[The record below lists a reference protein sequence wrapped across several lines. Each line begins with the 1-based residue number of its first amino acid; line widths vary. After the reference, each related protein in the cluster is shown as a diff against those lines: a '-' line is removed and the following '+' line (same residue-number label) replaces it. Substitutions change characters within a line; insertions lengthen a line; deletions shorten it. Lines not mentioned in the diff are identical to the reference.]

1 MFDSPEPAMKA
12 YRICWLTLCIALG
25 AVGIVVALGWS
36 ISVTVVFFT
45 CAAACGAVLGTAA
58 LGPEEAPPESIVWRQ
73 VVVGAAIGGLVTVA
87 AIGMGVLLGAGSA
100 VLLLLLGIGSSPAV
114 IRLCRR
120 RFRQSGQDSASAPP
134 AERSDQTAEPA
145 AAEAGDDAQP
155 QPQSLTDAQLCT
167 AWRVSFSALE
177 KARTEQQRLRIV
189 EERQDC
195 LDELERRNPHGLA
208 AWLASGARAAGD
220 PTRFVLG
227 DRSAASASIDWDALI
242 PGTDF

>member
-1 MFDSPEPAMKA
+1 MKA

-25 AVGIVVALGWS
+25 AVGMVVALSWS
-36 ISVTVVFFT
+36 LSVAVVFFT

-58 LGPEEAPPESIVWRQ
+58 LGPEDAPPDAIVWRQ
-73 VVVGAAIGGLVTVA
+73 VAIGAAVGGLVTVA
-87 AIGMGVLLGAGSA
+87 AIGMGVLLGAGPA
-100 VLLLLLGIGSSPAV
+100 VMLLMLGIGGSPTV
-114 IRLCRR
+114 VGFCRR
-120 RFRQSGQDSASAPP
+120 RLGQAGSDSPSAPP
-134 AERSDQTAEPA
+134 SEPAGQPAEPA
-145 AAEAGDDAQP
+145 AAAAEAGEDAPP
-155 QPQSLTDAQLCT
+155 QPPALTDAQLCT

-177 KARTEQQRLRIV
+177 KASTEQQRLRIV

-227 DRSAASASIDWDALI
+227 DRSAASTSIDWDSLI
-242 PGTDF
+242 HGTDF

>member
-1 MFDSPEPAMKA
+1 MKA
-12 YRICWLTLCIALG
+12 YRNCWLTLYIALG
-25 AVGIVVALGWS
+25 AVGVVVALSWS

-58 LGPEEAPPESIVWRQ
+58 LGPEDAPPESIVWRQ
-73 VVVGAAIGGLVTVA
+73 VVVGATIGGLVTVA

-100 VLLLLLGIGSSPAV
+100 VMLLLLGFGSSPTV
-114 IRLCRR
+114 VRFCRR
-120 RFRQSGQDSASAPP
+120 RVGQSASESASAPP
-134 AERSDQTAEPA
+134 SERLDQRAEPA
-145 AAEAGDDAQP
+145 AAAPADDAQS

-227 DRSAASASIDWDALI
+227 DRSAASASIDWDGMI
-242 PGTDF
+242 

>member
-1 MFDSPEPAMKA
+1 MKA

-25 AVGIVVALGWS
+25 AVGTVVALSWS
-36 ISVTVVFFT
+36 ISVALVFFT

-58 LGPEEAPPESIVWRQ
+58 LGPEDAQPESIVWRQ
-73 VVVGAAIGGLVTVA
+73 VFVGAAVGGLVTVA
-87 AIGMGVLLGAGSA
+87 VIGMGVLLGAGSA
-100 VLLLLLGIGSSPAV
+100 LMLLLLGVGSSPTV
-114 IRLCRR
+114 IRFCRR
-120 RFRQSGQDSASAPP
+120 GLGQSASDSPSAPP
-134 AERSDQTAEPA
+134 SERSDQMAESA
-145 AAEAGDDAQP
+145 VAESSDDAET

-167 AWRVSFSALE
+167 AWRISFSALE

-227 DRSAASASIDWDALI
+227 DRSAASTSIDWDGLI
-242 PGTDF
+242 HGRDF

>member
-1 MFDSPEPAMKA
+1 VFDNPEPVMKA

-25 AVGIVVALGWS
+25 AVGIVVALSWS
-36 ISVTVVFFT
+36 LSVTVVFFT

-58 LGPEEAPPESIVWRQ
+58 LGPEDAPPETIVWRQ
-73 VVVGAAIGGLVTVA
+73 VAIGAAVGGLVTVA
-87 AIGMGVLLGAGSA
+87 AIGMGVLLGAGTA
-100 VLLLLLGIGSSPAV
+100 VLLLMLGIGGSPTV
-114 IRLCRR
+114 VRFCRR
-120 RFRQSGQDSASAPP
+120 RLGQSGSDSPSAPP
-134 AERSDQTAEPA
+134 SESSGQTAESA
-145 AAEAGDDAQP
+145 AAEAGDDAPRQP
-155 QPQSLTDAQLCT
+155 QALTDAQLCT

-177 KARTEQQRLRIV
+177 KASTEQQRLRIV

-227 DRSAASASIDWDALI
+227 DRSAASTSIDWDSLI
-242 PGTDF
+242 HGTDF

>member
-1 MFDSPEPAMKA
+1 MSDSPEPAMKA

-25 AVGIVVALGWS
+25 AVGVVLALSWS

-58 LGPEEAPPESIVWRQ
+58 LGPEDAPPESIVWRQ
-73 VVVGAAIGGLVTVA
+73 VVVGATIGGLVTVA

-100 VLLLLLGIGSSPAV
+100 VMLLLLGFGSSPTV
-114 IRLCRR
+114 IRFCRR
-120 RFRQSGQDSASAPP
+120 RVGQSASESASAPP
-134 AERSDQTAEPA
+134 SERLDQTAEPA
-145 AAEAGDDAQP
+145 AAVPADDAQS

-220 PTRFVLG
+220 PTKFVLG
-227 DRSAASASIDWDALI
+227 DRSAASANIDWDGMI
-242 PGTDF
+242 

>member
-1 MFDSPEPAMKA
+1 MKA
-12 YRICWLTLCIALG
+12 YRICWLTLYIALG
-25 AVGIVVALGWS
+25 AVGVVVALSWS

-58 LGPEEAPPESIVWRQ
+58 LGPEDAPPESIVWRQ
-73 VVVGAAIGGLVTVA
+73 VVVGATIGGLVTVA

-100 VLLLLLGIGSSPAV
+100 VMLLLLGFGSSPTV
-114 IRLCRR
+114 VRFCRR
-120 RFRQSGQDSASAPP
+120 RVGQSASESASAPP
-134 AERSDQTAEPA
+134 SERLDQRAEPA
-145 AAEAGDDAQP
+145 AAAPADDAQS

-227 DRSAASASIDWDALI
+227 DRSAASASIDWDGMI
-242 PGTDF
+242 

>member
-1 MFDSPEPAMKA
+1 MKA

-25 AVGIVVALGWS
+25 AVGVVVALSWS

-58 LGPEEAPPESIVWRQ
+58 LGPEDAPPESIVWRQ
-73 VVVGAAIGGLVTVA
+73 VVVGATIGGLVTVA

-100 VLLLLLGIGSSPAV
+100 VMLLLLGFGSSPTV
-114 IRLCRR
+114 VRFCRR
-120 RFRQSGQDSASAPP
+120 RVGQSASESASAPP
-134 AERSDQTAEPA
+134 PERLDQRAEPA
-145 AAEAGDDAQP
+145 AAAPADDAQS

-227 DRSAASASIDWDALI
+227 DRSAASASIDWDGMI
-242 PGTDF
+242 

>member
-1 MFDSPEPAMKA
+1 MKA
-12 YRICWLTLCIALG
+12 YRACWLTLCILLG
-25 AVGIVVALGWS
+25 AVGIMVALSWS
-36 ISVTVVFFT
+36 MSVTVVFFT

-58 LGPEEAPPESIVWRQ
+58 LGPEEAPPEAIVWRQ
-73 VVVGAAIGGLVTVA
+73 VVIGAAVGGLVTVA

-100 VLLLLLGIGSSPAV
+100 LMLLFLGVGGSPTV
-114 IRLCRR
+114 ISSCRR
-120 RFRQSGQDSASAPP
+120 RLGQSGSDVPP
-134 AERSDQTAEPA
+134 AQPSERSGQTVEAT
-145 AAEAGDDAQP
+145 AAEAGDDAQSGT
-155 QPQSLTDAQLCT
+155 QSLTDAQLCT

-220 PTRFVLG
+220 PTRFVVG
-227 DRSAASASIDWDALI
+227 DRSAASASIDWDGLI
-242 PGTDF
+242 

>member
-1 MFDSPEPAMKA
+1 MKA
-12 YRICWLTLCIALG
+12 YRACWLTLCIAIG
-25 AVGIVVALGWS
+25 AVGIVAALSWS
-36 ISVTVVFFT
+36 MSVTVVFFT

-58 LGPEEAPPESIVWRQ
+58 LGPEEAPPETIVWRQ
-73 VVVGAAIGGLVTVA
+73 VAIGAAVGGLVTVA
-87 AIGMGVLLGAGSA
+87 AIGMGVLLGAGPA
-100 VLLLLLGIGSSPAV
+100 LMLLLLGVGGSPAV
-114 IRLCRR
+114 IRSCRSR
-120 RFRQSGQDSASAPP
+120 LGQSGSDSPSAPP
-134 AERSDQTAEPA
+134 SERSAQTVEST

-155 QPQSLTDAQLCT
+155 GPRALTDAQLCT

-227 DRSAASASIDWDALI
+227 DRSAASASIDWDGLI
-242 PGTDF
+242 HGTDL